1 MTEPLELLRNE
12 RVEKLG
18 KLEKLGVDTF
28 PPSYN
33 PKRISIVEATK
44 KPLDSAVVVAGRI
57 LGVRGHGKIVF
68 ADLSDSS
75 GKVQLCFKKDK
86 LTDKDWEVVLLI
98 DRGDIIGIAGNL
110 FNTDAGELTILCDS
124 FSILSKSL
132 RPLPSEWYG
141 LKDMEVRYRQ
151 RYLDLILNPEV
162 RTRFEI
168 RSKLVKAM
176 RDFLGA
182 EGYIEVETPT
192 LQPLYGGANAKPFTT
207 HLNALDCDLF
217 LRVADELY
225 LKRLVIG
232 GYERVFEICKDFR
245 NEGMDLSHNPEFTM
259 IEYYEAYADY
269 QRMMDLT
276 EEMFRK
282 ICMSVHGKLEMTIG
296 EKTIDLSKKW
306 QRIELVKAIEDHLGI
321 NVLNESK
328 ESLVKFMEKNKIEG
342 VNPSVPKGQLIF
354 DIFEH
359 LVTDKLI
366 GPVWIIDYPK
376 EVSPL
381 SKSHRSKEGF
391 VERFEGYIG
400 GKEICDGW
408 SELTNPLE
416 QRERFE
422 GEKTAGEMGKEDAQQ
437 VDEDFLEAMEYG
449 MPPLGGIGIG
459 IDRLTMFFTNTWSIK
474 EVILFPTMRPKDGI
488 TENRKEKSIT
498 ETSKESNDRKTTIS
512 KEEAVKFLNENLTNK
527 NMVKHCIASGALM
540 AGVHDFLKKRGDQLI
555 GTKID
560 WEIAGILHDADAE
573 KTSEDAQGATVGEW
587 LKDRLSFPITH
598 AMAAHNEKTGTTLE
612 SAMDYALFAGE
623 KLTGLIVASALIFPS
638 KKLSDVST
646 ETVLRRFRE
655 KSFAKGA
662 RRENI
667 QMCEK
672 LGMTLEEFC
681 QVGLESMKKVSSE
694 LGL

>member
-1 MTEPLELLRNE
+1 MAEPVDLLRNE

-18 KLEKLGVDTF
+18 KLGKLGVNAF
-28 PPSYN
+28 PPSYD
-33 PKRISIVEATK
+33 PKRVSISEAIK
-44 KPLDSAVVVAGRI
+44 KPLDTLIVVAGRL
-57 LGVRGHGKIVF
+57 LGIRGHGKIIF
-68 ADLSDSS
+68 ADISD
-75 GKVQLCFKKDK
+75 QNAQIQICFRKDK
-86 LTDKDWEVVLLI
+86 LTDRDWEIILLL
-98 DRGDIIGIAGNL
+98 DRGDIVGITGNL
-110 FNTDAGELTILCDS
+110 FNTDAGELTILCNS

-141 LKDMEVRYRQ
+141 LKDMEARYRQ

-162 RTRFEI
+162 KARFEV
-168 RSKLVKAM
+168 RSKLVKTI
-176 RDFLGA
+176 RDFLG
-182 EGYIEVETPT
+182 EEDYIEVETPT
-192 LQPLYGGANAKPFTT
+192 LQPLYGGANAKPFIT
-207 HLNALDCDLF
+207 HLNALDCDLY
-217 LRVADELY
+217 LRIADELY
-225 LKRLVIG
+225 LKRLVVG
-232 GYERVFEICKDFR
+232 GYEKVFEICKDFR

-269 QRMMDLT
+269 QRIMDLT

-282 ICMSVHGKLEMTIG
+282 ICMNVNGKLEMKVG
-296 EKTIDLSKKW
+296 DKVVDLSKKW
-306 QRIELVKAIEDHLGI
+306 QRIDLVKAIEEHLGI

-328 ESLVKFMEKNKIEG
+328 ESLIKFMEKNKVEG
-342 VNPSVPKGQLIF
+342 INPNVPKGQLIF

-422 GEKTAGEMGKEDAQQ
+422 GEKIAGELGKEDAQQ
-437 VDEDFLEAMEYG
+437 VDEEFLEAMEYG

-474 EVILFPTMRPKDGI
+474 EVILFPTMRPK
-488 TENRKEKSIT
+488 
-498 ETSKESNDRKTTIS
+498 ETKVKLLVDNDRKTTIS

-527 NMVKHCIASGALM
+527 NMIKHCVASGELM
-540 AGVHDFLKKRGDQLI
+540 AGVYDFLKKRGDKVI
-555 GTKID
+555 GEKTD

-573 KTSEDAQGATVGEW
+573 KTSDDAQGATVGEW
-587 LKDRLSFPITH
+587 LKDKLSFAVIH
-598 AMAAHNEKTGTTLE
+598 AMAAHNEKTGISPE
-612 SAMDYALFAGE
+612 SAMDWTLFAGE
-623 KLTGLIVASALIFPS
+623 KLTGLIVASALILPS
-638 KKLSDVST
+638 KKLADVSA
-646 ETVLRRFRE
+646 ETLLRRFKE

-662 RRENI
+662 KRENI
-667 QMCEK
+667 LMCERI
-672 LGMTLEEFC
+672 GVSLEEFC
-681 QVGLESMKKVSSE
+681 QVGLESMKKISAE